1 MTGRSSVSAHP
12 GAWRPRIA
20 LPRRRHSGAT
30 RERAFE
36 PNYRARTT
44 RAVAVLLLSVGA
56 SRAASPQSGR
66 LVGTVVDK
74 LAGVALPFSGVSVVG
89 QSSDRLTS
97 DSGAFQLDV
106 AAGTIRLRIRHVGFT
121 PVDTPLVVRANDTTR
136 VRIELTRIPVT
147 LAAMRVVDV
156 PCRLPGAPTGGGDA
170 LPQVFEQLQLNAE
183 QFRLVST
190 QYPFS
195 SVVERRFSRF
205 VEEPKTGQ
213 KSDAAPALADTVE
226 VVTKTDSINVPSD
239 QRWHYKPGDIIV
251 TSGVSVLGVRYAVM
265 IPTLAVFADAEFVKH
280 HCFHD
285 AGEVT
290 VDGQTFRRVD
300 FKAAEDIRDP
310 DIDGTMYLDPATY
323 VIRRSIISLSKK
335 SRYTSSYDSVVVET
349 TFDELVSGVPV
360 ITWTSG
366 RNAFNLD
373 ASRPSRGSGLPSGS
387 RVISDGELQ
396 RVREI
401 RFVRDVPGSSDAAVP
416 SRRAPR
422 VVRLDGPS
430 GHHRV
435 MGVFDGESGEPVVG
449 AVVRDSASGRSAVT
463 TATGT
468 VSLGFVPRS
477 SAVVQIEHA
486 GYERASTPVLLTLT
500 DTLPL
505 TIVLRRSRAP
515 R

>member
-1 MTGRSSVSAHP
+1 MILVRIVTALALIPYIAVGQTGHV
-12 GAWRPRIA
+12 
-20 LPRRRHSGAT
+20 
-30 RERAFE
+30 
-36 PNYRARTT
+36 
-44 RAVAVLLLSVGA
+44 VG
-56 SRAASPQSGR
+56 R
-66 LVGTVVDK
+66 VVDK
-74 LAGVALPFSGVSVVG
+74 LAGVALPFSGVSIVG
-89 QSSDRLTS
+89 QSSDRFTS
-97 DSGAFQLDV
+97 DSGAFQLE
-106 AAGTIRLRIRHVGFT
+106 AAPGTIHLRIRHVGFT
-121 PVDTPLVVRANDTTR
+121 PVDTQLVVRANDTTR
-136 VRIELTRIPVT
+136 VRIELARIPVT
-147 LAAMRVVDV
+147 LAAMRVIDV

-190 QYPFS
+190 QYPFN
-195 SVVERRFSRF
+195 SVVERRFSRL
-205 VEEPKTGQ
+205 VEEPKTRQ
-213 KSDAAPALADTVE
+213 KSEAVPTLADTVE

-251 TSGVSVLGVRYAVM
+251 TAGVSALGVRYAVM

-285 AGEVT
+285 AGEAT

-300 FKAAEDIRDP
+300 FRAAEDIRDP

-323 VIRRSIISLSKK
+323 VIRRSVISLSKK
-335 SRYTSSYDSVVVET
+335 SRYTISYDSVIVET

-366 RNAFNLD
+366 RDALTLD
-373 ASRPSRGSGLPSGS
+373 ASRPNRGSGLPGGS

-401 RFVRDVPGSSDAAVP
+401 RFVGDVPGSSDAAAP
-416 SRRAPR
+416 NQHAPR

-435 MGVFDGESGEPVVG
+435 MGVFDAESGAPVVG
-449 AVVRDSASGRSAVT
+449 AAVRDSASGRSALT

-486 GYERASTPVLLTLT
+486 GYERASTPVSLTLT
-500 DTLPL
+500 DTLPV
-505 TIVLRRSRAP
+505 TIVLRRSRVP

>member
-1 MTGRSSVSAHP
+1 MILV
-12 GAWRPRIA
+12 
-20 LPRRRHSGAT
+20 
-30 RERAFE
+30 
-36 PNYRARTT
+36 
-44 RAVAVLLLSVGA
+44 RAVAVLALIPCIATGQTGHVVG
-56 SRAASPQSGR
+56 R
-66 LVGTVVDK
+66 VVDK

-89 QSSDRLTS
+89 QSADRFTS

-106 AAGTIRLRIRHVGFT
+106 AAGTIHLRIRHVGFT
-121 PVDTPLVVRANDTTR
+121 PVDTQLVVGANDTTR
-136 VRIELTRIPVT
+136 VRIELARIPVT

-183 QFRLVST
+183 QFRLVSA
-190 QYPFS
+190 QYPFT
-195 SVVERRFSRF
+195 SVVERRFSHL
-205 VEEPKTGQ
+205 VEEPKAG
-213 KSDAAPALADTVE
+213 KKPGVVPALADTVE

-251 TSGVSVLGVRYAVM
+251 ISGASFLGVRYAVM

-285 AGEVT
+285 AGEAT

-300 FKAAEDIRDP
+300 FRASEDIRDP

-323 VIRRSIISLSKK
+323 VIRRSVISLSKK
-335 SRYTSSYDSVVVET
+335 SRYTGSYDSVVVET
-349 TFDELVSGVPV
+349 AFDELVSGVPV
-360 ITWTSG
+360 ITFTAGRNVLTHSG
-366 RNAFNLD
+366 RRPFGAANL
-373 ASRPSRGSGLPSGS
+373 PEGS
-387 RVISDGELQ
+387 RILDDEESQ

-401 RFVRDVPGSSDAAVP
+401 RFVRDVPGASDASAP
-416 SRRAPR
+416 NRRAPQ
-422 VVRLDGPS
+422 VVRLDGPT

-449 AVVRDSASGRSAVT
+449 AAVRDSASGRSAIT

-477 SAVVQIEHA
+477 SAVIQIDHT
-486 GYERASTPVLLTLT
+486 GYERASMPVSLTLT
-500 DTLPL
+500 DTLPI